1 MKSAL
6 FQSRAFEDAVI
17 PLAEVHR
24 TGETACFVAN
34 KWRILAEVSLFAQ
47 LLDHGDRGR
56 IQRHVALARCGFELA
71 DPHLRALVEV
81 FESVAGNHFFRPA
94 LYVHDAVREIGSIQ
108 AVKQKPQ

>member
-6 FQSRAFEDAVI
+6 FQSRAFEDAVVSF
-17 PLAEVHR
+17 AEVHR
-24 TGETACFVAN
+24 AGESACFVADQ
-34 KWRILAEVSLFAQ
+34 RRVLAEVCLLAQ
-47 LLDHGDRGR
+47 FLDHGYRGR
-56 IQRHVALARCGFELA
+56 IQWHVALARCGFELA